1 MMGIDRTLLEDGKE
15 YWVSSLRINS
25 SFRIEKVGKVKKM
38 KFTKINPN
46 SPLSSYVYGYVQDVN
61 GSNNHVEVTR
71 WSSYKFFITD
81 EEAIEEY
88 NKYLLNEL
96 DHLEHYYQERKSRLK
111 NILYNE

>member
-1 MMGIDRTLLEDGKE
+1 MGIDRTLLEDGKE

-71 WSSYKFFITD
+71 WSSYKFFNTE

-88 NKYLLNEL
+88 SKRISGCFGFGR
-96 DHLEHYYQERKSRLK
+96 RKPKSQTGRDPCAAR
-111 NILYNE
+111 